1 MKCSNCGNEL
11 NEGDMF
17 CNKCGNK
24 VEENYEIAGK
34 ENSNNITEQE
44 TSEQYKSKLAQA
56 NNAGVLFLKQEK
68 HNLLGYNQVCALYGE
83 VERIGSH
90 IPETFIDEL
99 DFFVKANLLDDGIF
113 FNTVE
118 RFEKVFDNLVGLAIN
133 NLKTEKEIED
143 LKEKYNKDKI
153 ISEFQKKL
161 EEKKEKQKQASKP
174 VKIFFEILIGATIV
188 LMIVSVI
195 QYYTNRGTST
205 STNNNVMSEK
215 NEVKYGSSKYE
226 DSIYGEKVVKAY
238 YNNYG
243 GVIGVGEIKSITE
256 SKFLEKDNYGR
267 YAFKVTFKYYP
278 KNKARYSN
286 TI

>member
-24 VEENYEIAGK
+24 VAEAETTGK
-34 ENSNNITEQE
+34 GIKQE
-44 TSEQYKSKLAQA
+44 TSEEYKSKLAQA
-56 NNAGVLFLKQEK
+56 NNAGTLFLKQEK

-83 VERIGSH
+83 VERIGAH
-90 IPETFIDEL
+90 IPKTFIDEL

-118 RFEKVFDNLVGLAIN
+118 KFEKVFDNLMQFALANIKN
-133 NLKTEKEIED
+133 EQEKEE
-143 LKEKYNKDKI
+143 LKKKYNKEQI
-153 ISEFQKKL
+153 INEFQNKL
-161 EEKKEKQKQASKP
+161 NNKKEQQKKASKP
-174 VKIFFEILIGATIV
+174 IKIFFEILIGATII

-195 QYYTNRGTST
+195 QYYTNREAST

-286 TI
+286 II